1 LSIDKT
7 ILIITLRNKI
17 NEFTFVGAF
26 WPDPVLV
33 LGRSTVVG
41 DSGDVFTGVV
51 AVHKIKYINNEKRHK
66 QNHNQNWKT
75 MSMKLTAVGSSSYY
89 IAGEVGILMN

>member
-1 LSIDKT
+1 M
-7 ILIITLRNKI
+7 
-17 NEFTFVGAF
+17 FTFVGAF

-51 AVHKIKYINNEKRHK
+51 AVNKIKYINNEKRHK

-75 MSMKLTAVGSSSYY
+75 MSKKLTAVGRVAT
-89 IAGEVGILMN
+89 IAHNNEWCAGRAY